1 MRMQWSIIFGLIF
14 ALLIALFA
22 VINVDPVQV
31 NFGFS
36 IVSLPLI
43 LVILSCALI
52 GGLIVGLYGIFRQYK
67 QQRKIKSLTAELTQ
81 AQEKIATLEAAS
93 TVSAVPESV
102 YPEGTSTF
110 N

>member
-1 MRMQWSIIFGLIF
+1 MKMQWSLIFGLIF

-52 GGLIVGLYGIFRQYK
+52 GGVIVGSYGIFRQYK
-67 QQRKIKSLTAELTQ
+67 QQRKIKSLTAELVK
-81 AQEKIATLEAAS
+81 ANEKIAELETANAVS
-93 TVSAVPESV
+93 TMPESTI
-102 YPEGTSTF
+102 PGGTTTF